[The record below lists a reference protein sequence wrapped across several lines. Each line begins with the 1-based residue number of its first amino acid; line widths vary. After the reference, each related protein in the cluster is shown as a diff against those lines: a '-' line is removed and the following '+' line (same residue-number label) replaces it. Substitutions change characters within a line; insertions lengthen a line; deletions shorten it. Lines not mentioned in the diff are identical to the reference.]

1 MYDDIQ
7 GGITM
12 KTDFKIGTHQFH
24 KEPNMNYS
32 LNRIYAVNGGDLD
45 EIKKAAVKI
54 QTIDD
59 WIKEFLQLADI
70 ALSEGRLMN
79 AAAYFRA
86 ANFYLSCND
95 SRKRETCEKY
105 VSLIR
110 DIYKEEFENGGIRE
124 KHVTFADGYMPVWHI
139 EAAGLEEVKNT
150 VVMHLGYDSI
160 KEELIPIIDYFRR
173 ANIDF
178 YLFEGPGQG
187 EALQK
192 GNLRMTHQWEK
203 PVKAVLDHFNLND
216 VTLIGIS
223 LGGYLAPRAAA
234 FEKRISRV
242 IAWGV
247 MYDFFDT
254 VLSRR
259 GKFFE
264 YILKT
269 LLFLRAS
276 TIVNIIAGLKMKRDT
291 YARWGIEQGFYV
303 YGVKTPYD
311 YFCKLKKYSMKKIS
325 HLVLQ
330 DFLLLG
336 STHDHFI
343 PQDHF
348 FRQAKALV
356 NVRSFTGRIFTK
368 YEKAENHVSFG
379 NTPLVLDCM
388 INWIKEHSR
397 RYYA

>member
-1 MYDDIQ
+1 
-7 GGITM
+7 M
-12 KTDFKIGTHQFH
+12 KTDFKTGTHMFH
-24 KEPNMNYS
+24 KEPNMNYT
-32 LNRIYAVNGGDLD
+32 LNRIYSVNGGDLA
-45 EIKKAAVKI
+45 EIKTAAARIK
-54 QTIDD
+54 TIDD
-59 WIKEFLQLADI
+59 WIKEFLGLAQK
-70 ALSEGRLMN
+70 ALAENRQMN

-95 SRKRETCEKY
+95 QRKRDTYEKY
-105 VSLIR
+105 VSLMR
-110 DIYKEEFENGGIRE
+110 DIYREEFKKGIIRE
-124 KHVTFADGYMPVWHI
+124 TRVSFADGYLPVWHV
-139 EAAGLEEVKNT
+139 EAAGEKAEKNT

-160 KEELIPIIDYFRR
+160 KEELIPVLDYFRR

-187 EALQK
+187 EALHK
-192 GNLRMTHQWEK
+192 YNLPMIHEWEK
-203 PVKAVLDHFNLND
+203 PVEAVLDYFNLND

-234 FEKRISRV
+234 FEQRISRV

-264 YILKT
+264 YLLKT

-276 TIVNIIAGLKMKRDT
+276 TVINIIAGLKMKRDT
-291 YARWGIEQGFYV
+291 YARWGIEHGLYV
-303 YGVKTPYD
+303 YGVKTPYE
-311 YFCKLKKYSMKKIS
+311 YFIKLKMYSMEKIS
-325 HLVLQ
+325 HLVKQ

-343 PQDHF
+343 PKDHF
-348 FRQAKALV
+348 FRQAGALI

-368 YEKAENHVSFG
+368 HEKAENHVSFG
-379 NTPLVLDCM
+379 NMQLVLDCM
-388 INWIKEHSR
+388 IGWIKEHSR
-397 RYYA
+397 RYNT